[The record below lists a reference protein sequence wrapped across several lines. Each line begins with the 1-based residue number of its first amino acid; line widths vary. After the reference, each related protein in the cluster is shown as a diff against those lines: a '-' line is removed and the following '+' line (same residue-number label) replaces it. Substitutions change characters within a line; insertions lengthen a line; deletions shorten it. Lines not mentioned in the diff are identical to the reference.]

1 MLGSVG
7 AAIGSSMEVKG
18 GQSMLALV
26 DNRSGVQ
33 VAVAEGSSSGMDI
46 GGLMGL
52 LGGRGGGALGAYTRT
67 PEGKVVVASMAD
79 AFNNLVVAVKNYQ
92 AQEATGPHGMAPA
105 ASSRSTEAAAALS
118 SSKTAGPA
126 DASAG

>member
-52 LGGRGGGALGAYTRT
+52 SLI
-67 PEGKVVVASMAD
+67 
-79 AFNNLVVAVKNYQ
+79 
-92 AQEATGPHGMAPA
+92 HI
-105 ASSRSTEAAAALS
+105 
-118 SSKTAGPA
+118 
-126 DASAG
+126 

>member
-1 MLGSVG
+1 MVSADYTVTPTLIFNSNNLGG
-7 AAIGSSMEVKG
+7 IGSALRG
-18 GQSMLALV
+18 MLALV

-52 LGGRGGGALGAYTRT
+52 LGGRGGGALGAYTKT
-67 PEGKVVVASMAD
+67 PEGKVVVASMTD

-92 AQEATGPHGMAPA
+92 AQEATGPHGMG
-105 ASSRSTEAAAALS
+105 TGGKL
-118 SSKTAGPA
+118 KVN
-126 DASAG
+126 